1 MLTFVPLQERSI
13 AMRCWI
19 GVASRD
25 HVERGVAGGFC
36 QLCHGKAAPL
46 HRMAPGDW
54 IAYYSPRTAFKGGAP
69 LQAFT
74 ALGRAVDDA
83 VFQHDMG
90 QGFVPFRRRIAFVP
104 CQSAPI
110 RPLVPRLSFIRKK
123 ESWGYVFRFGMI
135 EIPEADFRVIA
146 EAMAPDLDL
155 VREAA

>member
-1 MLTFVPLQERSI
+1 MLLPLPLQERSI
-13 AMRCWI
+13 VMRYWI

-25 HVERGVAGGFC
+25 HVMRGVAGGFC

-46 HRMAPGDW
+46 RRMAPGDW
-54 IAYYSPRTAFKGGAP
+54 IAYSSPRTVFEGGAP

-74 ALGRAVDDA
+74 AFGRAVDDA

-90 QGFVPFRRRIAFVP
+90 GGFVPFRRRIAFVP

-135 EIPEADFRVIA
+135 EIPDADFRVLA
-146 EAMAPDLDL
+146 EAMAPGLDL